1 MEIYQVKK
9 KGNKLVKWS
18 KEQQDS
24 PKERLFI
31 LVTPEEARMIESSGL
46 KVEDFKGSCHISENS
61 VQQEQMIKALSFF
74 FLKQFAIILE
84 VKASCYAQF
93 DYSSNYS
100 GILCVGNNNQFN
112 LSFSRLDVVYGHER
126 ERLQWE
132 RWFPLTEEGL
142 SSMVAKIDET
152 VNIAWEDKK

>member
-24 PKERLFI
+24 PKEQLFI
-31 LVTPEEARMIESSGL
+31 LVTPEEIGMIESLGL
-46 KVEDFKGSCHISENS
+46 KLEDFKGYFHISENS
-61 VQQEQMIKALSFF
+61 AQQEQMIKTLSFF
-74 FLKQFAIILE
+74 FLKQFTITLE
-84 VKASCYAQF
+84 VKTSCYAQF
-93 DYSSNYS
+93 DYNSHYS
-100 GILCVGNNNQFN
+100 GVICVGNNNQFN
-112 LSFSRLDVVYGHER
+112 LSFSRLDVLYGHER

-142 SSMVAKIDET
+142 SSMVAKIKET
-152 VNIAWEDKK
+152 VNTVWEDKK

>member
-24 PKERLFI
+24 PNERQFI
-31 LVTPEEARMIESSGL
+31 LVTPEEVEMIELSGL
-46 KVEDFKGSCHISENS
+46 RVEDFKGYFHISENS
-61 VQQEQMIKALSFF
+61 AQQEQMIKALSFF
-74 FLKQFAIILE
+74 FLKQFAITLE
-84 VKASCYAQF
+84 VKTSCYAQF

-112 LSFSRLDVVYGHER
+112 LSFSRLDVIYGHER

-142 SSMVAKIDET
+142 SAMVAKIEET
-152 VNIAWEDKK
+152 VNTAWEDKK